1 MRPDAS
7 MDVRGASRIRLSIFV
22 GSEGPRR
29 SEGESRIQ
37 LEKLIYIL
45 VIVNEPD
52 PVQPELPVRVHV
64 PEMVLP
70 LTAPDRV
77 KELPVG
83 MDDCTVMPNLP
94 LALPLKFPPN
104 VNEPGLT

>member
-1 MRPDAS
+1 M
-7 MDVRGASRIRLSIFV
+7 
-22 GSEGPRR
+22 
-29 SEGESRIQ
+29 
-37 LEKLIYIL
+37 IYIL